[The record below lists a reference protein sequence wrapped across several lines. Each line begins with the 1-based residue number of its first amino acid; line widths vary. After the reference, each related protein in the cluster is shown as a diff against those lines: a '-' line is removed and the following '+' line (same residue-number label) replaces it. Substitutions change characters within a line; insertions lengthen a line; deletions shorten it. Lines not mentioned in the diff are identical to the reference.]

1 MKDKIRIE
9 AVEILKK
16 SIKVLN
22 DRNKTYG
29 DISNNLKIQSNLW
42 SAYLGI
48 KISEEDVT
56 ICYALTKIARI
67 KTGNKYHEDNAIDI
81 ANYSSIG
88 SAINKNKR
96 GEKK

>member
-56 ICYALTKIARI
+56 ICYARI